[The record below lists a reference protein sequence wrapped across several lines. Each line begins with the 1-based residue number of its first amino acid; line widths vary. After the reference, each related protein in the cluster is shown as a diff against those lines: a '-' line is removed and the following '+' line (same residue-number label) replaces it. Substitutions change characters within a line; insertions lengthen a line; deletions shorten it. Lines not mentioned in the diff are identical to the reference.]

1 MTFNRHLLKNFIF
14 RGIYY
19 SSIFVLNIFIARTFQ
34 AELGGWINYI
44 TNNFSLLLLLG
55 SFSLEISVLYYGTS
69 KKISQPKLATF
80 ALIWSLLVCVCFY
93 FVIHSFITYD
103 NSIQSKKLIQFA
115 SLNYIAGIIITN
127 FFFNLFIIL
136 EEFAIPNILLSI
148 LNLFLIISIP
158 ENIFGFHIFNKDTF
172 IYYYYFSFTL
182 QGVLLILAYYIHQK
196 KIHLQLVNIKDFLL
210 LFKYALTCFM
220 GNLIFFLSYRIDY
233 WFINFYRKNPSELG
247 NYIQASKMGQMLLMF
262 AVILGSSIFPV
273 TASGE
278 DRQALLKKILTIVR
292 NFVFLFIGLIVFSLL
307 IGDGIMTSVFGPT
320 FNLMYWPFILLLPGI
335 LSLSISTILSAYF
348 GGMNKIMINVKSAL
362 IGLIVISLL
371 DFFFIKKYGINGA
384 AIISSIGYTCTML
397 YGLYYFRKD
406 FPFNLSDLFSFQK
419 KISRTN

>member
-1 MTFNRHLLKNFIF
+1 MTFNRHLINNLIF

-55 SFSLEISVLYYGTS
+55 SFSLEIAILYYGTS
-69 KKISQPKLATF
+69 KKITQSKLATF
-80 ALIWSLLVCVCFY
+80 ALIWSLIVCVSFY
-93 FVIHSFITYD
+93 FVINFFISYND
-103 NSIQSKKLIQFA
+103 SIQSKGLIKFA

-158 ENIFGFHIFNKDTF
+158 ENIFGLNIFNKDTF
-172 IYYYYFSFTL
+172 IYFYYFSFLL
-182 QGVLLILAYYIHQK
+182 QGLLLIMAYFIFQK
-196 KIHLQLVNIKDFLL
+196 KVYFQLINLKEFFL
-210 LFKYALTCFM
+210 LFKYATTCFL

-233 WFINFYRKNPSELG
+233 WFINFYRNNALELG

-278 DRQALLKKILTIVR
+278 DRDALLKKILKIIR
-292 NFVFLFIGLIVFSLL
+292 NFV
-307 IGDGIMTSVFGPT
+307 
-320 FNLMYWPFILLLPGI
+320 IL
-335 LSLSISTILSAYF
+335 
-348 GGMNKIMINVKSAL
+348 
-362 IGLIVISLL
+362 
-371 DFFFIKKYGINGA
+371 
-384 AIISSIGYTCTML
+384 
-397 YGLYYFRKD
+397 
-406 FPFNLSDLFSFQK
+406 
-419 KISRTN
+419 